1 MHISEGVLPL
11 ATLAAGYAVST
22 GGVAIGLQKIR
33 DDEMVKTAMISCA
46 FFLASFIHIPVGPA
60 HIHLVLNGLAGLL
73 CGWSV
78 FIAIAIALL
87 LQALLFQFGGIT
99 TLGINTLN
107 MALPA
112 LCCFLI
118 FAPLLA
124 RKKLSPAVAG
134 FFCGTLSV
142 FLSAIMLSLSLIS
155 AGEAFLPT
163 AQLIFVSN
171 IPLMIIDG
179 LLTGAALQFIRTVK
193 PEMLGL

>member
-11 ATLAAGYAVST
+11 VTLAGGYAAST
-22 GGVAIGLQKIR
+22 GGVAIGLRRIK
-33 DDEMVKTAMISCA
+33 DDEMVKTAILSCA

-60 HIHLVLNGLAGLL
+60 NIHLVLNGLVGLL

-78 FIAIAIALL
+78 FIAIGLALL
-87 LQALLFQFGGIT
+87 LQAILFQFGGIT

-118 FAPLLA
+118 FSPLLA
-124 RKKLSPAVAG
+124 QRKLSPVVTG
-134 FFCGTLSV
+134 FFCGMLSV
-142 FLSAIMLSLSLIS
+142 FLSAAMLSLSLIT
-155 AGEAFLPT
+155 AGDAFIPT
-163 AQLIFVSN
+163 AHLVFFSN
-171 IPLMIIDG
+171 TPLMIIDG
-179 LLTGAALQFIRTVK
+179 LLTAAALQFISTVK